1 MSPRD
6 TGSIEADAIASLR
19 DWLIGEGLQGGS
31 LSGLL
36 EGFATRLTAAGYPL
50 SRAALASAAIHPDFR
65 AFSVNWRAATGISED
80 MVQHDAPSEEFEN
93 SPLRFMVVENLQ
105 RRHWRLSDEA
115 ACSRFPLLA
124 QLRAE
129 GHTDYALQLVRFG
142 GSATI
147 AIPGVALSA
156 STTQPDGLSDAQ
168 LEVLNGLTPL
178 LALAAYRIGL
188 FSMTVGLLDAYL
200 GHDAGLRILNGQI
213 RRGHGERL
221 GAAILIADL
230 RGFTSATE
238 NSGAE
243 LIGRLGEHLEA
254 IAEPIRA
261 AGGEVLKFLGDGLL
275 AAFSTDGAEG
285 PDGACAKALMAA
297 IDGIG
302 RNEAVNA
309 RHPDTTALPLD
320 IALHRGE
327 VFYGNVGGGGRL
339 DFTVIGPAVNEASR
353 IEALC
358 SELDRPILMSSV
370 FAACC
375 GHPVVSLGLHRLRGV
390 KEAREIFGL
399 AQASIPPG

>member
-1 MSPRD
+1 VSPPD
-6 TGSIEADAIASLR
+6 ANSIEPDALASLR
-19 DWLIGEGLQGGS
+19 DWLVGEGLEGAS
-31 LSGLL
+31 LSSLL
-36 EGFATRLTAAGYPL
+36 EGFATRLRATGYPL
-50 SRAALASAAIHPDFR
+50 SRAALASAAIHPDIR
-65 AFSVNWRAATGISED
+65 AFSLNWHPATGVIED
-80 MVQHDAPSEEFEN
+80 VVQHDAPSDGFER
-93 SPLRFMVVENLQ
+93 SPLGYMVAENLH
-105 RRHWRLSDEA
+105 RRRWRLSDDE

-124 QLRAE
+124 ELRAE
-129 GHTDYALQLVRFG
+129 GHTEYALQLVRFG

-156 STTQPDGLSDAQ
+156 STTQPDGFSRAQ
-168 LEVLNGLTPL
+168 LDLLNGLTPL

-188 FSMTVGLLDAYL
+188 FAMTVGLLDAYL

-230 RGFTSATE
+230 RGFTAATE
-238 NSGAE
+238 SSGAE

-275 AAFSTDGAEG
+275 AGFSTAGTDA
-285 PDGACAKALMAA
+285 PDKACAAALTAA
-297 IDGIG
+297 IEGIA

-358 SELDRPILMSSV
+358 GVLDRPILMSSV

-390 KEAREIFGL
+390 KQAREIFAL
-399 AQASIPPG
+399 APQSPPAE